1 MIFVASQ
8 WILWST
14 SWCPSCW
21 WHELQCL
28 LCWWWYWYG
37 SGMISIIRFFG
48 NVYFSQSTTKLLI
61 MLKWVTRKLN
71 HINHKSQ
78 RILQLSFDGLAN
90 HHVNHFNFDSGDQC
104 SCWFQHLACFTC
116 GISAPG
122 LVWRIP
128 TMSRLKTLENSN
140 NNFPPLFI
148 DINCTGWYL
157 L

>member
-1 MIFVASQ
+1 MDTVIHQLVSKLLMAWTSMLTLLVVVLVWLRYDINHKISLVMI
-8 WILWST
+8 
-14 SWCPSCW
+14 
-21 WHELQCL
+21 
-28 LCWWWYWYG
+28 
-37 SGMISIIRFFG
+37 
-48 NVYFSQSTTKLLI
+48 YFSQSTTKLLI

-104 SCWFQHLACFTC
+104 SCWFQHLACSTC